1 VNQRRPSVFFPFR
14 TALQAAT
21 AIALVSLALLMTRAD
36 AVAQSKR
43 PAPSAPTDQVR
54 ATAQLARLR
63 DDFIQATKDYKASL
77 EKLLVIYAGNVR
89 KAERRLAQSRE
100 LFAEGLVAKRE
111 LDENALA
118 LTTATEKSNSVRQ
131 QMATADAQIANTL
144 VETQADEQMA
154 RSPRPASGVLVQT
167 TSFIRYNG
175 PGAWSLSDAW
185 KPENFFREKFGR
197 PLPVAV
203 FGQGAI
209 HDRWRLDHRNAMD
222 VDLNPASVEGQALID
237 FLRSKGIPFSAF
249 RSAIPGTATGP
260 HIHVGRPSH
269 RY

>member
-1 VNQRRPSVFFPFR
+1 VNKHLPSVLSPFR
-14 TALQAAT
+14 LARQATT
-21 AIALVSLALLMTRAD
+21 AIALVSLALLMTSGEAI
-36 AVAQSKR
+36 AQRKR
-43 PAPSAPTDQVR
+43 PAPAAPTAQ
-54 ATAQLARLR
+54 AKANAQLAKLR

-77 EKLLVIYAGNVR
+77 EKLLVIYEGNER
-89 KAERRLAQSRE
+89 KAEQRLAQSRE
-100 LFAEGLVAKRE
+100 LFAQGLVAKRE

-118 LTTATEKSNSVRQ
+118 VTTAKEKSNGVRQ
-131 QMATADAQIANTL
+131 QIATSDAQIANTL

-154 RSPRPASGVLVQT
+154 KSRRPARGALIQT

-197 PLPVAV
+197 PLPIAV

-209 HDRWRLDHRNAMD
+209 HNRWRLDHRNAMD
-222 VDLNPASVEGQALID
+222 VDLTPDSVEGQALMN
-237 FLRSKGIPFSAF
+237 FLRSNGIPFSAF

-260 HIHVGRPSH
+260 HIHVGLPSH

>member
-1 VNQRRPSVFFPFR
+1 VNTALPSVLSLFRIARRP
-14 TALQAAT
+14 TA
-21 AIALVSLALLMTRAD
+21 AIAFVFLALLMTSAD
-36 AVAQSKR
+36 AVAQRKR
-43 PAPSAPTDQVR
+43 PAPVSPTDQVK
-54 ATAQLARLR
+54 ATAQLAKLR
-63 DDFIQATKDYKASL
+63 DDFIQATKDFKASL
-77 EKLLVIYAGNVR
+77 EKLLVIYEGNER

-100 LFAEGLVAKRE
+100 LFAQGLVAKRE
-111 LDENALA
+111 VDESQLA
-118 LTTATEKSNSVRQ
+118 VTTAKDKSNSARQ
-131 QMATADAQIANTL
+131 QIATADEQIANTL

-154 RSPRPASGVLVQT
+154 KSPRPARGALIQT

-209 HDRWRLDHRNAMD
+209 HIRWRLDHRSAMD
-222 VDLNPASVEGQALID
+222 VDLNPDSVEGQALID
-237 FLRSKGIPFSAF
+237 FLRNNGIPFSAF